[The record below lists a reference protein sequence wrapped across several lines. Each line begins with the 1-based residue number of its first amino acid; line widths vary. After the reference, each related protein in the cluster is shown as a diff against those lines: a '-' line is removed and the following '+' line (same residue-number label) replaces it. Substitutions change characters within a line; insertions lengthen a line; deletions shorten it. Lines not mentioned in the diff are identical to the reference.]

1 MGDQTLDRNVD
12 RFGRWADT
20 YDRSV
25 LQRILFG
32 PLQEMVLEQATLD
45 APAPRSVLDIGC
57 GTGQLLRRASRH
69 FPEAT
74 LTGVDAA
81 EDMVRVAQA
90 AVPAGAPV
98 SFVEA
103 FAEHLPFD
111 DGAFDLVTTTMSF
124 HHWADQPAALREVRR
139 VMAPGAAFLLADALT
154 AGLMR
159 GVFGHEGGSFNTPER
174 VAEMLRG
181 AGLLV
186 ERFKPALRSGGT
198 IQVVV
203 SRAPAG

>member
-1 MGDQTLDRNVD
+1 MADRAVDQNVG

-25 LQRILFG
+25 LQRVLFG
-32 PLQEMVLEQATLD
+32 PLQETVLEQAALD
-45 APAPRSVLDIGC
+45 VPAPASVLDIGC

-74 LTGVDAA
+74 LTGVDPS
-81 EDMVRVAQA
+81 DGMVRVAQA
-90 AVPAGAPV
+90 SVPVGAPV
-98 SFVEA
+98 RFVEA
-103 FAEHLPFD
+103 YAEHLPFD

-139 VMAPGAAFLLADALT
+139 VMAPGGEFLLADALA
-154 AGLMR
+154 AGLLR

-174 VAEMLRG
+174 LAEMLRG
-181 AGLLV
+181 AGLRV
-186 ERFKPALRSGGT
+186 ERSTPILRSGGT

-203 SRAPAG
+203 SRVPSG

>member
-1 MGDQTLDRNVD
+1 MVDPAVDQNVD

-25 LQRILFG
+25 LQRVLFG
-32 PLQEMVLEQATLD
+32 PLQEMVLEQAALD
-45 APAPRSVLDIGC
+45 MPAPVSVLDIGC

-74 LTGVDAA
+74 LTGVDASK
-81 EDMVRVAQA
+81 DMLRVAQA
-90 AVPAGAPV
+90 AVPVGAPV
-98 SFVEA
+98 RFVEA

-139 VMAPGAAFLLADALT
+139 VMAPGGGFLLADALA
-154 AGLMR
+154 AGLLR
-159 GVFGHEGGSFNTPER
+159 GVFGHEGGRFNTLER
-174 VAEMLRG
+174 LAEMLRG
-181 AGLLV
+181 AGLTV
-186 ERFKPALRSGGT
+186 ERFKPVLRSGGT

-203 SRAPAG
+203 SRVPSG

>member
-1 MGDQTLDRNVD
+1 MDDRTRDKNVG

-20 YDRSV
+20 YDESV

-32 PLQEMVLEQATLD
+32 PLQEMVLKQAALD
-45 APAPRSVLDIGC
+45 VPAPRSVLDIGC

-69 FPEAT
+69 FPAAT
-74 LTGVDAA
+74 LTGVDAS
-81 EDMVRVAQA
+81 EDMIRVAQA

-103 FAEHLPFD
+103 FAERLPFD
-111 DGAFDLVTTTMSF
+111 DGAFDLVMTTMSF
-124 HHWADQPAALREVRR
+124 HHWADQPVALREIRR
-139 VMAPGAAFLLADALT
+139 VLAPGGVFLLADALI

-174 VAEMLRG
+174 LATMLRD
-181 AGLLV
+181 AGLTV

-198 IQVVV
+198 IQVAV